1 MNLDANVQ
9 KIIGALLAKWKM
21 IVALTLVGIFAAY
34 FITANFTT
42 LTYTSTVEFLAYA
55 VDTKSELLG
64 QGQAPEQNNKKNAT
78 IDEMRASDANK
89 MNYAMRMLN
98 TYIEI
103 MGTNEFNTRVVTE
116 LNDRINANYSAYDV
130 KKSITIEGIEDTAIF
145 KVTVETSNADLS
157 YEIAHQL
164 ETSVPAMMKV
174 TNNGLVNAAV
184 VDKPIKASNA
194 ATLNYPKKCVLGGIV
209 GFVLASAYV
218 VLRFLL
224 DVRVKGAEDLAEKF
238 DIPVLGSIPN
248 FEIRSGNVNSAAP
261 RDNVKGVEVNAK
273 K

>member
-9 KIIGALLAKWKM
+9 KIISALLAKWKM

-64 QGQAPEQNNKKNAT
+64 QGQAPEQNNKNAT
-78 IDEMRASDANK
+78 IDEMRASDTNK

-103 MGTNEFNTRVVTE
+103 MGTNEFNTKVVTA

-130 KKSITIEGIEDTAIF
+130 KKSITIEGIKDTAIF

-164 ETSVPAMMKV
+164 ETSVPEMMRV
-174 TNNGLVNAAV
+174 TNNGLVNASV

-194 ATLNYPKKCVLGGIV
+194 ASLDYPKKCIIGGIA

-224 DVRVKGAEDLAEKF
+224 DVRVKSADDLSEKF

-248 FEIRSGNVNSAAP
+248 FEMRSGSSNNAKS
-261 RDNVKGVEVNAK
+261 RSNVKGVEVNGK
-273 K
+273 R

>member
-9 KIIGALLAKWKM
+9 KIISALLAKWKM
-21 IVALTLVGIFAAY
+21 IIAITLVGVFAAY

-55 VDTKSELLG
+55 VDTKAELNG
-64 QGQAPEQNNKKNAT
+64 EAQTPIKDNKNAT
-78 IDEMRASDANK
+78 IDEMRASDTNK

-103 MGTNEFNTRVVTE
+103 MGTNEFNTKVVTD
-116 LNDRINANYSAYDV
+116 LNNRINSNYSAYDV
-130 KKSITIEGIEDTAIF
+130 KKSITIEGIKDTAIF
-145 KVTVETSNADLS
+145 KVTVETPNADLS

-164 ETSVPAMMKV
+164 ETSVPEMMKV
-174 TNNGLVNAAV
+174 TNNGLVNASV
-184 VDKPIKASNA
+184 VDKAIKASNA
-194 ATLNYPKKCVLGGIV
+194 ASLSYPKKCLIGGIA
-209 GFVLASAYV
+209 GFVLASLLV
-218 VLRFLL
+218 VLKILL
-224 DVRVKGAEDLAEKF
+224 DVRVKNADDLTEKF

-248 FEIRSGNVNSAAP
+248 FEIKGSGNSS
-261 RDNVKGVEVNAK
+261 RENVKGVEIRGK